1 MRARGEE
8 EAGYEGGE
16 EDEGNEEE
24 EEEDAEDAVEAEGG
38 VYTGRQLQKQ

>member
-16 EDEGNEEE
+16 EDEGNE